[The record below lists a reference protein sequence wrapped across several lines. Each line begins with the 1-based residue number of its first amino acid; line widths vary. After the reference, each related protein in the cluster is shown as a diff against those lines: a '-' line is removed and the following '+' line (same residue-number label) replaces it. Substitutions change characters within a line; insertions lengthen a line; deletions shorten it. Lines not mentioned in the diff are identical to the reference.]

1 MLEKEEDDR
10 KKLAWIH
17 VRYEMFVTGFLQ
29 ALVAT
34 ICTICYIY
42 TLYSIKYTVYCSSVY
57 LSHNLHKYVEEE
69 ECGVACIS
77 WTSGSNIVL
86 FLSISYTL
94 PEAGKNENKY
104 FFLVEPL
111 QPTNII

>member
-17 VRYEMFVTGFLQ
+17 ERYEMFVTGFLQ

-104 FFLVEPL
+104 YF
-111 QPTNII
+111 